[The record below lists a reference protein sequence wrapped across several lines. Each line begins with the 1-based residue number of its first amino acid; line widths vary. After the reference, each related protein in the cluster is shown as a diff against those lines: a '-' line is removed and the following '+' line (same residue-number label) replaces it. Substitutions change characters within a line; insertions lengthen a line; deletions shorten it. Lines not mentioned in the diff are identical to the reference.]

1 MRLDLLTRF
10 NKFSET
16 LGPSQLNIAEQN
28 NTFVDYNIIP
38 EQDYDEFGMEET
50 GRLGKPQDNLNI
62 SQEQEKLLKDDDE

>member
-1 MRLDLLTRF
+1 MQLYHLTRF

>member
-28 NTFVDYNIIP
+28 DTFVESNIIP

>member
-1 MRLDLLTRF
+1 M
-10 NKFSET
+10 
-16 LGPSQLNIAEQN
+16 NIAEQN